1 MDTSR
6 YDDAALL
13 RLVAQSDHEALA
25 VLYDRYSRLVYSLAL
40 QVVGDSAAAEE
51 ITQDVFTSVWQKAAS
66 YRAEQSKFSTWLSSI
81 TRHRAIDVLRWRSVR
96 VEGHSEPWAEIE
108 DGELPHPAST
118 HEQAELSM
126 LQQQV
131 RRAVASLPPE
141 QQKALALAYFKGYS
155 HSEIAEA
162 LNEPLGTVKTRIRTA
177 MQKIRQLLEDEINPV
192 MRD

>member
-1 MDTSR
+1 MDTSH

-13 RLVAQSDHEALA
+13 RLVAQSNHEALA
-25 VLYDRYSRLVYSLAL
+25 ALYDRYSRLVYSLAL
-40 QVVGDSAAAEE
+40 QVIGDSAAAEE

-66 YRAEQSKFSTWLSSI
+66 YRVEQSKVSTWLSSI

-96 VEGHSEPWAEIE
+96 AEGHSEPWAEIE
-108 DGELPHPAST
+108 DGELPHPSST
-118 HEQAELSM
+118 HEQAELSI

-131 RRAVASLPPE
+131 RRAVASLPEE

-155 HSEIAEA
+155 HSEIAKA

-192 MRD
+192 MLD